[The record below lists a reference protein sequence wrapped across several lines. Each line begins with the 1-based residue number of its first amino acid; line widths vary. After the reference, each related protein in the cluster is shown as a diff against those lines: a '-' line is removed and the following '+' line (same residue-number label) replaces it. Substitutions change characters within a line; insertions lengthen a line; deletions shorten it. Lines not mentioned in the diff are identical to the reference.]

1 MVGMRP
7 VVGSFWISYGDGLSI
22 GSLTLEGGGGVVL
35 QPVDIMTAQI
45 LVQSSAAQILRAFAQ
60 LLMLVRASAL
70 LLVQASA

>member
-35 QPVDIMTAQI
+35 QPVDSMAAKI
-45 LVQSSAAQILRAFAQ
+45 LYNLQLR
-60 LLMLVRASAL
+60 
-70 LLVQASA
+70 